1 MTMPGTQRA
10 RLGTAVALIAL
21 AAVVPVLTAFA
32 NEAKEDFALQLRL
45 VETSAQKGHVGP
57 SMTGIAR
64 IELFLEAFRATRNIE
79 ISVLRPDGSAWV
91 VKGRR
96 FETGPLDWR
105 GPGGEPQEADADGP
119 ILSARGGMKTMIAV
133 PLEGADIHEIVVKA
147 TGLMESDPVAT
158 EAVVRAP
165 LGVPDNQPA
174 DDGERAT
181 FSLQGVN

>member
-1 MTMPGTQRA
+1 M
-10 RLGTAVALIAL
+10 IAL
-21 AAVVPVLTAFA
+21 AAVVSVMTAFA

-64 IELFLEAFRATRNIE
+64 IELFLEAFRATRNIQ
-79 ISVLRPDGSAWV
+79 ISVLRPDGSTWV

-105 GPGGEPQEADADGP
+105 GPGGEPLEPQEADADGP
-119 ILSARGGMKTMIAV
+119 VLRARGGMKTMIAV

-147 TGLMESDPVAT
+147 TGLMEGDPVAT

-165 LGVPDNQPA
+165 LGVPDNQPV
-174 DDGERAT
+174 DDGERAN